1 MWVNTH
7 YRVNVTHS
15 CSLKTIYF
23 YDTFFDKHW
32 YYLTE
37 NRIHWVLPQLRTL
50 KDNQVRIHNTGRS
63 ITALW
68 SYAEKFDVIKT
79 WSLVNPWNF
88 CTLYALSNFRFFWTS
103 CSMKS
108 LILSKSNWIFVMLS
122 FSGSPMCSG
131 GTNSNNTESSE
142 VTKLLLLARKNL
154 CTYSGTTNGIVE
166 VTTLVMN
173 RD

>member
-1 MWVNTH
+1 
-7 YRVNVTHS
+7 
-15 CSLKTIYF
+15 
-23 YDTFFDKHW
+23 
-32 YYLTE
+32 
-37 NRIHWVLPQLRTL
+37 
-50 KDNQVRIHNTGRS
+50 
-63 ITALW
+63 
-68 SYAEKFDVIKT
+68 
-79 WSLVNPWNF
+79 
-88 CTLYALSNFRFFWTS
+88 
-103 CSMKS
+103 MKS